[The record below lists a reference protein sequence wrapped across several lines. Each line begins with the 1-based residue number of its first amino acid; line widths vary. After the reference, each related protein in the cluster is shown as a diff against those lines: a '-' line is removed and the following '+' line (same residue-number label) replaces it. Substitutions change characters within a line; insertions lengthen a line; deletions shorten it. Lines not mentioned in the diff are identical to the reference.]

1 MPETEARLD
10 RRTKVELFERI
21 RREYRHG
28 VGTIRAVAK
37 ELGVHRR
44 MVRQALSNALPPEKK
59 NPERAE
65 PRLGPLKEYID
76 GILESDRRAP
86 RKQRHTAHRI
96 YIRIRQQMPDAEVSE
111 STIRRYVARRKLEIG
126 AWQNEVFIAQSYA
139 FGDEAQVD
147 WFEAYANFS
156 GDRQKVYVFC
166 MRSMASGAAFHCGY
180 LHATQQAFLE
190 AHELAF
196 AWFGGVF
203 RSLRYDNL
211 SSAVK
216 RILRGSQREETVR
229 FIAFRSHWCF
239 ESSFCTPG
247 EGHEKGGVEAEGGY
261 FRRNHLTPVP
271 EVRDLADLND
281 RWLAA
286 CQEDESRVIGTRVEE
301 AGVLMIRERNHLLP
315 LAKDGFDLAEISLA
329 TVDGNG
335 CVTVRTNRYSTPVRP
350 GMQVQVKV
358 YPAYVEI
365 WHEGRRV
372 CRHERC
378 YSRRQ
383 QILDLDHY
391 LDALSRKPGA
401 LAGSTAL
408 VQWREQGR
416 WKEVHD
422 QLWHNLNARHGRQ
435 NGTRAMVDVIRLGRE
450 YGYERLEE
458 TIRKAL
464 ELGCSDV
471 EAVRYLL
478 LSDGLGR
485 KSPES
490 IDASAFAQYERPMP
504 TLTNYDTLL
513 SGIEAVA

>member
-1 MPETEARLD
+1 M
-10 RRTKVELFERI
+10 ELFERI
-21 RREYRHG
+21 RREYEHG

-37 ELGVHRR
+37 KLGVHRR
-44 MVRQALSNALPPEKK
+44 MVRQALNNAVPPERRSA
-59 NPERAE
+59 ERAE
-65 PRLGPLKEYID
+65 PRLGPVKEFID
-76 GILESDRRAP
+76 GILESDQRAP
-86 RKQRHTAHRI
+86 RKQRHTARRI
-96 YIRIRQQMPDAEVSE
+96 YIRIRRELPDAEVSE
-111 STIRRYVARRKLEIG
+111 STIRRYVAQRKLEIG
-126 AWQNEVFIAQSYA
+126 AARHEVFIAQSYA

-147 WFEAYANFS
+147 WFEAYANFA

-166 MRSMASGAAFHCGY
+166 MRSMASGAAFHCAY

-203 RSLRYDNL
+203 RTLRYDNL
-211 SSAVK
+211 SSAVR

-229 FIAFRSHWCF
+229 FIAFRSHWGF

-247 EGHEKGGVEAEGGY
+247 AGHEKGGVEAEGGY

-271 EVRDLADLND
+271 EVSHLAHLND
-281 RWLAA
+281 HLLAA
-286 CQEDESRVIGTRVEE
+286 CKEEESRVIGNRVEP
-301 AGVLMIRERNHLLP
+301 AGVLMIREREHLLS
-315 LAKDGFDLAEISLA
+315 LAKDGFDLAETNFA

-335 CVTVRTNRYSTPVRP
+335 CVAVRTNRYSTPIRP

-358 YPAYVEI
+358 YPAYVEM

-378 YSRRQ
+378 FSRRQ

-416 WKEVHD
+416 WKDVHD
-422 QLWHNLNARHGRQ
+422 QFWRNLNARHGRQ
-435 NGTRAMVDVIRLGRE
+435 NGTRAMIDIVKLGRE

-458 TIRKAL
+458 SITRAL
-464 ELGCSDV
+464 ELGCADV

-478 LSDGLGR
+478 VSDGLGR
-485 KSPES
+485 KSPEP
-490 IDASAFAQYERPMP
+490 IDASAFAQYDRPMP
-504 TLTNYDTLL
+504 PLTSYDSLL
-513 SGIEAVA
+513 GGMEVIA